1 MKSELMRLK
10 RDTDSS
16 RAIKFESGET
26 GVSPVPSNVG
36 ADALARPAERSSAEI
51 ASSRSPAQASGPTTT
66 APAQTDHVGTGV
78 HARPVR
84 AKLGKITGIAAAVV
98 ILAVL
103 GVFYVA
109 RSHSA
114 RLGEK
119 DSILLAD
126 FLNTTGDS
134 VFDGTLK
141 QALAVQLEQ
150 SPYLNVTPES
160 RIREALKFM
169 GRSSDE
175 RLTSD
180 VAREI
185 CLREGIKAML
195 TGSIASLGSHYV
207 IDLNAINAQDGDSI
221 AREQAEADSKEAVL
235 KTLDQTASNLRGKLG
250 ESVASLQKF
259 ATPLEQAT
267 TSSLEALQAFSLGQ
281 AEHLKTNDEDAI
293 PHLKRAVE
301 LDPNF
306 AMAYATLGVAYGN
319 LTHDALSHE
328 NLHKA
333 FELKDRASERER
345 LYISAHYYDEYARDV
360 NKTIETYEAWK
371 KTYPRDSV
379 PLDNEALFYYDT
391 GQFDKAL
398 ANASEAYRLDPKDAF
413 ANQNLAGAYMGLNR
427 YDEAKAVISQAQAQN
442 LSFTGVRD
450 LFAIAFIRHDESA
463 MQKSLEM
470 AKGKRIREVLALLF
484 KAEAEYSQGK
494 IQAARQTFAENMNL
508 VKSLDANEFAADLLV
523 LQQQMETELGY
534 STATAPIV
542 AKAFAIAKDR
552 DTRVAAMDLLARTG
566 DTGGAEKLAAEL
578 SKEFPNYRRN
588 FPPTPC

>member
-1 MKSELMRLK
+1 VVS
-10 RDTDSS
+10 
-16 RAIKFESGET
+16 AIF
-26 GVSPVPSNVG
+26 
-36 ADALARPAERSSAEI
+36 
-51 ASSRSPAQASGPTTT
+51 
-66 APAQTDHVGTGV
+66 
-78 HARPVR
+78 
-84 AKLGKITGIAAAVV
+84 GI
-98 ILAVL
+98 
-103 GVFYVA
+103 FYVTH
-109 RSHSA
+109 SHST
-114 RLGEK
+114 RLTEK

-126 FLNTTGDS
+126 FVNTTGDP

-160 RIREALKFM
+160 RIHEALRFM
-169 GRSSDE
+169 GRSTDE
-175 RLTSD
+175 RLTMD

-185 CLREGIKAML
+185 CMREGIKAML
-195 TGSIASLGSHYV
+195 SGSIASLGSHYV
-207 IDLNAINAQDGDSI
+207 IDLNAINAQTGDSL
-221 AREQAEADSKEAVL
+221 AREQTEADSKEAVL

-319 LTHDALSHE
+319 LTHAALNHE
-328 NLHKA
+328 NLQKA

-371 KTYPRDSV
+371 KTYPRDGV
-379 PLDNEALFYYDT
+379 PLDNAALFYYDT

-398 ANASEAYRLDPKDAF
+398 ANASEAYRLDPKDTF

-427 YDEAKAVISQAQAQN
+427 YDEAEAVISQAQAQN

-494 IQAARQTFAENMNL
+494 IQAARQTFAKNTNL
-508 VKSLDANEFAADLLV
+508 VKSLDASEFAADLLV
-523 LQQQMETELGY
+523 LQQQMETE
-534 STATAPIV
+534 
-542 AKAFAIAKDR
+542 
-552 DTRVAAMDLLARTG
+552 
-566 DTGGAEKLAAEL
+566 
-578 SKEFPNYRRN
+578 
-588 FPPTPC
+588 